1 MSVKYEDFQ
10 SLEEDTK
17 QSNGAG
23 VTNQIRQAIM
33 MKRRVPEPSSTL
45 ICSLSAVCTGL
56 IFIIIILI
64 VTITRQGVG
73 ETEHSLEVK
82 LRNMS
87 IEVHSRVDQLYEENS
102 RMMEKLTAIESFMN
116 DFNEHG
122 VTSKVRNIK
131 SLVNLFLSD
140 EITGS
145 LTSDNQRI
153 LGAVGKLT
161 DGLRNPNGTTD
172 PLCGSEWTH
181 FGLNCY
187 YLSRNA
193 RPWNYAKK
201 HCEDKKGH
209 LVVITS
215 LDEMNFLRDIA
226 QSQSLWIGLSNDKE
240 IWKWVDGTPYERS
253 PKFWK
258 EGEPFIWDDGDLH
271 FERFWDSSELFPVLH
286 RDNCGCLEDGESW
299 SSSSCSNSYQYVCEK
314 KTL

>member
-1 MSVKYEDFQ
+1 MSVEYEDLQ
-10 SLEEDTK
+10 TLQEDTK

-33 MKRRVPEPSSTL
+33 MKRWVPEPSSTL

-73 ETEHSLEVK
+73 ETEQSLEVK

-87 IEVHSRVDQLYEENS
+87 IEVHSRVDQLYVENS
-102 RMMEKLTAIESFMN
+102 GMAEKLTDFESFMK
-116 DFNEHG
+116 DFSKQAVATK
-122 VTSKVRNIK
+122 VTNIK

-145 LTSDNQRI
+145 LSSDNQRI
-153 LGAVGKLT
+153 LAAVGKLT
-161 DGLRNPNGTTD
+161 DGLRNSNGTVD
-172 PLCGSEWTH
+172 PLCGSDWTH

-193 RPWNYAKK
+193 RPWDYAKK
-201 HCEDKKGH
+201 HCEDKKGQ
-209 LVVITS
+209 LVVIKG
-215 LDEMNFLRDIA
+215 LDEMNFLRNIS
-226 QSQSLWIGLSNDKE
+226 QSQSLWIGLSYEKE
-240 IWKWVDGTPYERS
+240 IWNWVDGTSYERS
-253 PKFWK
+253 PMFWK
-258 EGEPFIWDDGDLH
+258 DGQPSIRFKSVRYCAHLENGENW
-271 FERFWDSSELFPVLH
+271 RT
-286 RDNCGCLEDGESW
+286 
-299 SSSSCSNSYQYVCEK
+299 SSCTYSYRYVCEK